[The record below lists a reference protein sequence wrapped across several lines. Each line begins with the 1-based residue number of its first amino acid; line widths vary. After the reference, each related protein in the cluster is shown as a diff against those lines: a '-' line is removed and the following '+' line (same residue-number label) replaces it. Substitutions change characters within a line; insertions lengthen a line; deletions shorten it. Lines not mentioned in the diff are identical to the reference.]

1 MSASLEEVQIH
12 VAALC
17 ELLGVRLESG
27 QVILHF
33 ADGRLRKVEI
43 PVTRAHSAANATSNH
58 TLLTPA
64 TRSD

>member
-12 VAALC
+12 VATLC

-43 PVTRAHSAANATSNH
+43 PVTRTHGAARTTADRA
-58 TLLTPA
+58 LLTPA